1 MQAGMLYQSMLGGE
15 STSGG
20 HDIEQMHLLLAEE
33 IDLAAFA
40 RAWTHVAR
48 RHGVL
53 STSFRW
59 DAGEQ
64 PSQRVIAGVVV
75 PVDSEDWSALGEA
88 ELDRRRAAFLASDR
102 ARGFNLRVAP
112 LMRVRVFPLGEGQT
126 EVVWTL
132 HHILLDGRSM
142 VPVLREVF
150 AVYADLRRGERVVAP
165 PAPRPYSDYVAWLA
179 RLEVAKS
186 RPFFCDLL
194 RGKAS
199 PTPLP
204 AAEAAARPLPRE
216 GYGEHARRV
225 DEAVARGVRELARR
239 TRTTVGTVVQA
250 AWAIVLARFTGDDDV
265 LFGTTR
271 ACRRT
276 ALGGDAEQMI
286 GLFINTLPVRV
297 RVADEIVVADLLAD
311 LRAQSVAMRAH
322 EHTSLVEVHGQSEIP
337 RGTPLFETL
346 LMFENRELN
355 RSLRAGGDT
364 RWSGRIATLHERP
377 SPPLN
382 VTVVDDA
389 DLEIHV
395 LFDRRRFTD
404 RAAARLGAA
413 LAAGLAGLALGEE
426 RQIGDVDVVPA
437 EDRRTMLVAWNDT
450 ARAFNDELCIHEPF
464 EARATTQPDAVA
476 VEMDGESLTYRELD
490 ERANRLAHAL
500 QARGARAGTFVA
512 ICLDR
517 SLDLVVALIGV
528 AKSGAA
534 YVPLD
539 PSHPPDRLAFLLADA
554 GARLV
559 VTEERWAPLFA
570 GSAAAAAIAI
580 PIAIAIDGASGEAI
594 ARMSA
599 ARPIRTARA
608 TSACYAI
615 FTSGSTGQPKG
626 VVLSHRAVINTFDWV
641 TRTFAIGPGDR
652 LLFVTSPC
660 FDLSVYDTFGALGAG
675 ATVVVASSALLAD
688 PGALTAAIT
697 DLGITVWDSAPAALQ
712 RLAPFFP
719 PAPGCLSRG
728 APLRVVLLSGD
739 WIPLTLPGAIVEAF
753 PLARVISLGGATEAA
768 IWSNW
773 FPIDAVD
780 PRWTSIPYGRPIQN
794 ARYHVLDRGMR
805 PAPIGAVGDL
815 YIGGACLA
823 DGYLNRAELT
833 RERFV
838 PDPFASTPGERLYR
852 TGDLARYFD
861 DGELEFLGR
870 SDFQV
875 KIRGFRVELG
885 EVEAAIGALPEVR
898 EVVCTARVD
907 ASGQRALV
915 AYVIAGEGEI
925 VDAQTIRESL
935 GRTLPQYM
943 VPSHV
948 VELEAFPLSC
958 NGKLD
963 RNALPSPGA
972 AAAAAFVAPSTTIER
987 AMARIWEELLQRE
1000 RVGVHESFFDLGGHS
1015 LLAVMLVSRVRRQM
1029 GVDLPLARV
1038 LQKPTIALL
1047 AASLDGAP
1055 PSAHGDRHLI
1065 TLNDRGCRT
1074 PLLLVPG
1081 IGGHGFIYQRLT
1093 RALGEAQPL
1102 HVLQALGVDAAEGAS
1117 RTIEEMAEIYEPAI
1131 LRAVAEGPIAI
1142 GGYSF
1147 GALIAFELAHRLRL
1161 RGRSI
1166 PLLISFD
1173 GFAPGYPSLLPL
1185 PQRALAHLR
1194 ELSAG
1199 DGSQREAYLRGRINN
1214 VRARILRQLGRGEET
1229 VDDVPNADTTLNQRL
1244 RRSTLELWRARNLY
1258 RPDRVEP
1265 SSLLLVKAEIATRW
1279 PAHAMNDPLYG
1290 WRAFVEGRIDVESIP
1305 GEHLTMFEEG
1315 NCDRIAAA
1323 IAPYLARLGKAR

>member
-1 MQAGMLYQSMLGGE
+1 MLYQSMLGGE

-33 IDLAAFA
+33 IDVAAFA

-53 STSFRW
+53 STAFRW
-59 DAGEQ
+59 DVGEQ

-75 PVDSEDWSALGEA
+75 PVDSEDWSALGEG
-88 ELDRRRAAFLASDR
+88 ERDRRRVAFLASDR

-112 LMRVRVFPLGEGQT
+112 LMRVRVFPLGEGRT
-126 EVVWTL
+126 EVVWTV
-132 HHILLDGRSM
+132 HHILVDGRSM

-150 AVYADLRRGERVVAP
+150 AAYADLRRGERVVAP
-165 PAPRPYSDYVAWLA
+165 PAPRPYCDYVAWLA
-179 RLEVAKS
+179 RLDVAKS
-186 RPFFCDLL
+186 RPFFRDLL
-194 RGKAS
+194 RGKTT

-204 AAEAAARPLPRE
+204 AAEPAARPRSRQ

-225 DEAVARGVRELARR
+225 DDAVARRVRELARR

-250 AWAIVLARFTGDDDV
+250 AWSIVLARFTGDDDV
-265 LFGTTR
+265 LFGATR
-271 ACRRT
+271 ASRRT
-276 ALGGDAEQMI
+276 ALGGDAEPMI

-297 RVADEIVVADLLAD
+297 KVADDRLVGDLLGD

-355 RSLRAGGDT
+355 RSLRAGGDPS
-364 RWSGRIATLHERP
+364 WSGRTATLHERP

-382 VTVVDDA
+382 VTVFDDV
-389 DLEIHV
+389 DLEVQV

-404 RAAARLGAA
+404 RAAERLGAS
-413 LAAGLAGLALGEE
+413 LAAALEGLAQGEE
-426 RQIGDVDVVPA
+426 RQIGAIDVVPA
-437 EDRRTMLVAWNDT
+437 ADRRALLVAWNDT
-450 ARAFNDELCIHEPF
+450 ARPFPDDVCIHEPF
-464 EARATTQPDAVA
+464 EARAVLQPDAVA
-476 VEMDGESLTYRELD
+476 VEMDGDALTYRELD

-500 QARGARAGTFVA
+500 RARGARPGMFVG

-539 PSHPPDRLAFLLADA
+539 PSHPQERLTFLLAEA
-554 GARLV
+554 GASLV
-559 VTEERWAPLFA
+559 VTEERRCSLFA
-570 GSAAAAAIAI
+570 GAAL
-580 PIAIAIDGASGEAI
+580 AIDGASAEAL
-594 ARMSA
+594 ARMPSTRLA
-599 ARPIRTARA
+599 RTASA
-608 TSACYAI
+608 TSPCYAI

-626 VVLSHRAVINTFDWV
+626 VVLSHRAVLNTFDWV
-641 TRTFAIGPGDR
+641 TRTFAIGPSDR

-675 ATVVVASSALLAD
+675 ATVVVASGALLAE
-688 PGALTAAIT
+688 PAALAAAIT

-719 PAPGCLSRG
+719 PALASPG
-728 APLRVVLLSGD
+728 APLRLVLLSGD
-739 WIPLTLPGAIVEAF
+739 WIPLSLPGAIVEAF
-753 PLARVISLGGATEAA
+753 PRARVVSLGGATEAA

-773 FPIDAVD
+773 FPIGAVD

-794 ARYHVLDRGMR
+794 ARYHVLDRAMR

-815 YIGGACLA
+815 YIGGVCLA
-823 DGYLNRAELT
+823 DGYLNRPELT
-833 RERFV
+833 RERFI
-838 PDPFASTPGERLYR
+838 PDPFAEDPGERLYR

-885 EVEAAIGALPEVR
+885 EIEAAIATLPEVR
-898 EVVCTARVD
+898 EVVCTAPLD
-907 ASGQRALV
+907 ASDQRVLV
-915 AYVIAGEGEI
+915 AYVIPRDGQI

-948 VELEAFPLSC
+948 VELAAFPLSC

-963 RNALPSPGA
+963 RGALPSPGA
-972 AAAAAFVAPSTTIER
+972 AAASVFVAPSTPTER
-987 AMARIWEELLQRE
+987 EMARIWEDLLQRE

-1015 LLAVMLVSRVRRQM
+1015 LLAVMLVSRVRKQM
-1029 GVDLPLARV
+1029 GVDLPLTRV

-1055 PSAHGDRHLI
+1055 PSARGDRHLI
-1065 TLNDRGCRT
+1065 TLNDRGVRT
-1074 PLLLVPG
+1074 PLVLVPG

-1093 RALGEAQPL
+1093 RALGEEQPL
-1102 HVLQALGVDAAEGAS
+1102 HVLQALGVDGVEGAP

-1131 LRAVAEGPIAI
+1131 LRAVPEGPIVL

-1147 GALIAFELAHRLRL
+1147 GALIAFELAHRLRI
-1161 RGRSI
+1161 RGREV
-1166 PLLISFD
+1166 PLIISFD
-1173 GFAPGYPSLLPL
+1173 GFAPGYPTLLPL

-1194 ELSAG
+1194 ELAG
-1199 DGSQREAYLRGRINN
+1199 RDGAQRGAYLRSRINN
-1214 VRARILRQLGRGEET
+1214 LRARILRQLGRGEET

-1244 RRSTLELWRARNLY
+1244 RRSTLELWRARNGY
-1258 RPDRVEP
+1258 RPGRVEP

-1279 PAHAMNDPLYG
+1279 PAHAVNDPLHG
-1290 WRAFVEGRIDVESIP
+1290 WRAFVRGTIDVETIP
-1305 GEHLTMFEEG
+1305 GEHLTMFQEG

-1323 IAPYLARLGKAR
+1323 IAPYIARLGQAR

>member
-1 MQAGMLYQSMLGGE
+1 MQAGMLYQSMLCGE
-15 STSGG
+15 STGGG
-20 HDIEQMHLLLAEE
+20 HDLEQMHLLLAEE
-33 IDLAAFA
+33 IDAAVFA

-48 RHGVL
+48 RHGAL

-59 DAGEQ
+59 DVSEQ

-75 PVDSEDWSALGEA
+75 PVDSEDWSGLDAGER
-88 ELDRRRAAFLASDR
+88 DRRRAAFLASDR

-112 LMRVRVFPLGEGQT
+112 LMRVRVFPIGEGKT
-126 EVVWTL
+126 EVVWTV

-150 AVYADLRRGERVVAP
+150 AAYAELRRGERVTAP
-165 PAPRPYSDYVAWLA
+165 PAPRPYSDYVGWLA
-179 RLEVAKS
+179 RLDVAAS
-186 RPFFCDLL
+186 RPFFRELL
-194 RGKAS
+194 RGKTS

-204 AAEAAARPLPRE
+204 AAEPAARPLARE
-216 GYGEHARRV
+216 GYGEHARRL
-225 DEAVARGVRELARR
+225 DDAVARRVRELARR

-250 AWAIVLARFTGDDDV
+250 AWALVLARFTGDDDV
-265 LFGTTR
+265 LFGATR

-297 RVADEIVVADLLAD
+297 RVDDDRLVADLLAD
-311 LRAQSVAMRAH
+311 LRAQSLAMRDH

-337 RGTPLFETL
+337 RGTPLFESL

-355 RSLRAGGDT
+355 HSLRAGGDPS
-364 RWSGRIATLHERP
+364 WSGRTATLHERP
-377 SPPLN
+377 SPPLD
-382 VTVVDDA
+382 VTVFDDV
-389 DLEIHV
+389 DLEIQI
-395 LFDRRRFTD
+395 LFDRRRFSD
-404 RAAARLGAA
+404 GAAARLGASIAAA
-413 LAAGLAGLALGEE
+413 LEGLAQGEARPLGA
-426 RQIGDVDVVPA
+426 VDVVPA
-437 EDRRTMLVAWNDT
+437 ADRHALLVAWNDT
-450 ARAFNDELCIHEPF
+450 ARPFPDELCIHEPF
-464 EARATTQPDAVA
+464 EARAELQPDAVA
-476 VEMDGESLTYRELD
+476 VEMDGASLTYRELD

-500 QARGARAGTFVA
+500 RDRGARPGAFVA

-517 SLDLVVALIGV
+517 SLDLVVALLAV

-539 PSHPPDRLAFLLADA
+539 PSYPPERLAFLIADA

-559 VTEERWAPLFA
+559 VTEERRASLFGRA
-570 GSAAAAAIAI
+570 SL
-580 PIAIAIDGASGEAI
+580 AIDGAGAEAL

-599 ARPIRTARA
+599 SRPLGAALA
-608 TSACYAI
+608 TSACYVI

-626 VVLSHRAVINTFDWV
+626 VVLSHRAVLNTFDWV
-641 TRTFAIGPGDR
+641 TRTFAVGPGDR

-675 ATVVVASSALLAD
+675 ATVVVASSELLAE
-688 PGALTAAIT
+688 PAALASAIT
-697 DLGITVWDSAPAALQ
+697 DLAITVWDSAPAALQ

-719 PAPGCLSRG
+719 AASRC

-739 WIPLTLPGAIVEAF
+739 WIPLSLPGAIVAAF
-753 PLARVISLGGATEAA
+753 PRARVVSLGGATEAA

-773 FPIDAVD
+773 FPIGPVD

-794 ARYHVLDRGMR
+794 ARYHVLDRRMR
-805 PAPIGAVGDL
+805 PVPIGAVGDL

-823 DGYLNRAELT
+823 DGYLNRVELT

-838 PDPFASTPGERLYR
+838 PDPFADDPRARLYK

-861 DGELEFLGR
+861 DGDLEFLGR

-885 EVEAAIGALPEVR
+885 EVEAAVAALPEVR
-898 EVVCTARVD
+898 EVVCAARLD

-915 AYVIAGEGEI
+915 AYVIPRDGKI

-948 VELEAFPLSC
+948 VALAAFPLSS

-963 RNALPSPGA
+963 RNALPSPGGA
-972 AAAAAFVAPSTTIER
+972 EAEASIFVAPSTTIER
-987 AMARIWEELLQRE
+987 EMARIWEELLQRE

-1015 LLAVMLVSRVRRQM
+1015 LLAVMLVSRVRKELGM
-1029 GVDLPLARV
+1029 DLPLTRV

-1047 AASLDGAP
+1047 AASLDSAAP
-1055 PSAHGDRHLI
+1055 STRRDRRLI
-1065 TLNDRGCRT
+1065 TLNDRGCKT
-1074 PLLLVPG
+1074 PLVLVPG
-1081 IGGHGFIYQRLT
+1081 IGGHGFMFQRLT
-1093 RALGEAQPL
+1093 GALGDAQPL
-1102 HVLQALGVDAAEGAS
+1102 HVLQSLGEDAARGKV
-1117 RTIEEMAEIYEPAI
+1117 RRIEEMAELYESAI
-1131 LRAVAEGPIAI
+1131 VRAIPEGPIVL

-1166 PLLISFD
+1166 PLFISFD
-1173 GFAPGYPSLLPL
+1173 GFAPGYPALLPL
-1185 PQRALAHLR
+1185 PQRVLAHLR
-1194 ELSAG
+1194 ELMRH
-1199 DGSQREAYLRGRINN
+1199 DNPQRGAYLSGRINN
-1214 VRARILRQLGRGEET
+1214 LRARILRLLGRGEET
-1229 VDDVPNADTTLNQRL
+1229 VDDTPYADTTLNLSL
-1244 RRSTLELWRARNLY
+1244 RRSTLELWQARNAY
-1258 RPDRVEP
+1258 RPASVEP
-1265 SSLLLVKAEIATRW
+1265 ASVLLVKAEIATRW
-1279 PAHAMNDPLYG
+1279 PSHAMNDPLYG

-1305 GEHLTMFEEG
+1305 GEHLTMFQEG
-1315 NCDRIAAA
+1315 NCERIAAT
-1323 IAPYLARLGKAR
+1323 IAPYIARVGKAR

>member
-1 MQAGMLYQSMLGGE
+1 MQSGMLYQNILGGE
-15 STSGG
+15 STSDG
-20 HDIEQMHLLLAEE
+20 HDIEQMHLLLDEE
-33 IDLAAFA
+33 IEVATFA

-48 RHGVL
+48 RHGAL
-53 STSFRW
+53 ATSFHW
-59 DAGEQ
+59 DLGEQ
-64 PSQRVIAGVVV
+64 PSQRVTPGVVV
-75 PVDSEDWSALGEA
+75 PVDSEDWRGLRADER
-88 ELDRRRAAFLASDR
+88 DRRREAFLASDR

-112 LMRVRVFPLGEGQT
+112 LMRVRVFPLGDGAT

-150 AVYADLRRGERVVAP
+150 AAYADLRRGERVVAP
-165 PAPRPYSDYVAWLA
+165 PVPRPYSDYVAWLA
-179 RLEVAKS
+179 RLDGAKS
-186 RPFFCDLL
+186 RPFFRDLL

-204 AAEAAARPLPRE
+204 AAEPAARPLPRE
-216 GYGEHARRV
+216 GYGERAHRV
-225 DEAVARGVRELARR
+225 DPAVARGVRELARR

-297 RVADEIVVADLLAD
+297 RVDEDGVVGELLGE
-311 LRAQSVAMRAH
+311 LRAQSLAARAH

-355 RSLRAGGDT
+355 RSLRAAGDAS
-364 RWSGRIATLHERP
+364 WKGRTVTLHERP

-382 VTVVDDA
+382 VTVFDDA
-389 DLEIHV
+389 ELDLHV

-404 RAAARLGAA
+404 SAAARLSAAIAAA
-413 LAAGLAGLALGEE
+413 LEGLAQGED
-426 RQIGDVDVVPA
+426 RRVGDVDVVPPA
-437 EDRRTMLVAWNDT
+437 DRRTMLVAWNDT
-450 ARAFNDELCIHEPF
+450 ARPFPAELCIHEPF
-464 EARATTQPDAVA
+464 EARAAAQPDAVA
-476 VEMDGESLTYRELD
+476 VEMDGASLTYRELD

-500 QARGARAGTFVA
+500 RARGARPGAFVG

-517 SLDLVVALIGV
+517 SLDLIVALLGV
-528 AKSGAA
+528 TKSGAA

-539 PSHPPDRLAFLLADA
+539 PSHPHERLTFLLADA

-559 VTEERWAPLFA
+559 VTEERRAPLFPGAALGIDGA
-570 GSAAAAAIAI
+570 GAAAIA
-580 PIAIAIDGASGEAI
+580 
-594 ARMSA
+594 RMPA
-599 ARPIRTARA
+599 ARPARA
-608 TSACYAI
+608 AEATSPCYAI

-626 VVLSHRAVINTFDWV
+626 VVLSHRAVLNTFDWV
-641 TRTFAIGPGDR
+641 TRSFAVGPGDR

-675 ATVVVASSALLAD
+675 ATVVVAGSALLGD
-688 PGALTAAIT
+688 PAALASAIT
-697 DLGITVWDSAPAALQ
+697 DLRITVWDSAPAALQ
-712 RLAPFFP
+712 RLVPFFA
-719 PAPGCLSRG
+719 PAVLSGGG
-728 APLRVVLLSGD
+728 ALRVVLLSGD
-739 WIPLTLPGAIVEAF
+739 WIPLTLPGAVVEAF
-753 PLARVISLGGATEAA
+753 PRARVVSLGGATEAA

-773 FPIDAVD
+773 FPIAALD

-794 ARYHVLDRGMR
+794 ARYHVLDRRMR
-805 PAPIGAVGDL
+805 PVPIGATGDL

-823 DGYLNRAELT
+823 DGYLNRPELT

-838 PDPFASTPGERLYR
+838 PDPFAEDPGERLYK

-885 EVEAAIGALPEVR
+885 EVEAAIAALPRVR
-898 EVVCTARVD
+898 EVVCTARAD

-915 AYVIAGEGEI
+915 AYVVPRDGEI
-925 VDAQTIRESL
+925 VEAQTIRESL

-943 VPSHV
+943 VPAHIVAMDALPIS
-948 VELEAFPLSC
+948 S

-963 RNALPSPGA
+963 RGALPCPGA
-972 AAAAAFVAPSTTIER
+972 AAAVAFVAPSTAIER
-987 AMARIWEELLQRE
+987 EMAGIWEDLLQRP

-1015 LLAVMLVSRVRRQM
+1015 LLAVMLVSRVRQQM
-1029 GVDLPLARV
+1029 GVDLPLTRV

-1055 PSAHGDRHLI
+1055 PSTRADRLLI
-1065 TLNDRGCRT
+1065 TLNDRGART
-1074 PLLLVPG
+1074 PLVVVPG
-1081 IGGHGFIYQRLT
+1081 IGGYGFMYQRLA

-1102 HVLQALGVDAAEGAS
+1102 HVVQAFGVDEVAS
-1117 RTIEEMAEIYEPAI
+1117 TFPTIEEMAESYEAGI
-1131 LRAVAEGPIAI
+1131 LRAIPEGPIVL

-1147 GALIAFELAHRLRL
+1147 GALIAFELSHRLRV
-1161 RGRSI
+1161 RGRSV
-1166 PLLISFD
+1166 PLIISFD
-1173 GFAPGYPSLLPL
+1173 GFAPGYPALLPV
-1185 PQRALAHLR
+1185 PQRALMHLR
-1194 ELSAG
+1194 ELTRG
-1199 DGSQREAYLRGRINN
+1199 DSSQAQAYLRSRLRN

-1229 VDDVPNADTTLNQRL
+1229 VDDVPNADATLNQRL
-1244 RRSTLELWRARNLY
+1244 RRSTLELWHARNAY
-1258 RPDRVEP
+1258 RPERVEP
-1265 SSLLLVKAEIATRW
+1265 SSLVLLKAEIQTRW
-1279 PAHAMNDPLYG
+1279 PTYAMDDPLHG
-1290 WRAFVEGRIDVESIP
+1290 WRAFIQGTIDVETIP
-1305 GEHLTMFEEG
+1305 GEHLKMFQEG
-1315 NCDRIAAA
+1315 NCERVAAA
-1323 IAPYLARLGKAR
+1323 IAPYIARLGEPG

>member
-1 MQAGMLYQSMLGGE
+1 MQSGMLYQSMLGGE
-15 STSGG
+15 STSDG
-20 HDIEQMHLLLAEE
+20 HDIEQMHMLLDEE
-33 IDLAAFA
+33 IDVPTFA

-59 DAGEQ
+59 DVAEQ
-64 PSQRVIAGVVV
+64 PSQRVTAGVVV
-75 PVDSEDWSALGEA
+75 PVDSEDWSGLGNDER
-88 ELDRRRAAFLASDR
+88 DRRREAFLASDR

-112 LMRVRVFPLGEGQT
+112 LMRVRVFPLGEGKT
-126 EVVWTL
+126 EVVWTH

-150 AVYADLRRGERVVAP
+150 AAYADLRRGERVVAP

-179 RLEVAKS
+179 RLDVARS
-186 RPFFCDLL
+186 RPFFRDLL
-194 RGKAS
+194 RGKTT

-204 AAEAAARPLPRE
+204 AAEPAARPLPRE

-225 DEAVARGVRELARR
+225 DDAVARRVRDLARR

-250 AWAIVLARFTGDDDV
+250 AWALVLARFTGDDDV
-265 LFGTTR
+265 LFGATR

-276 ALGGDAEQMI
+276 ALDGDAEHMI

-297 RVADEIVVADLLAD
+297 RVAEERLVADLLRD
-311 LRAQSVAMRAH
+311 LRAQSVAVREH

-337 RGTPLFETL
+337 RGTPLFATL

-355 RSLRAGGDT
+355 HSLRAGGDAS
-364 RWSGRIATLHERP
+364 WKGRKVTLHERP

-382 VTVVDDA
+382 VTVFDDA
-389 DLEIHV
+389 ELEIHL

-404 RAAARLGAA
+404 SAAARLGAA
-413 LAAGLAGLALGEE
+413 LEAALEGLAQGED
-426 RQIGDVDVVPA
+426 RAVGDVDVVPA
-437 EDRRTMLVAWNDT
+437 ADRHALLVTWNDT
-450 ARAFNDELCIHEPF
+450 ARPFPDELCIHEPF
-464 EARATTQPDAVA
+464 EARATAQPDAVA
-476 VEMDGESLTYRELD
+476 VEMDGASLTYRELD
-490 ERANRLAHAL
+490 SRSNRLAHAL
-500 QARGARAGTFVA
+500 RARGARPGAFVG

-517 SLDLVVALIGV
+517 SLDLIVALLGV
-528 AKSGAA
+528 TKSGAA

-539 PSHPPDRLAFLLADA
+539 PSHPQERLAFLLADA

-559 VTEERWAPLFA
+559 VTEERRAALFTVPALVIDGA
-570 GSAAAAAIAI
+570 GAAAIARM
-580 PIAIAIDGASGEAI
+580 PS
-594 ARMSA
+594 ARMA
-599 ARPIRTARA
+599 RTARS
-608 TSACYAI
+608 TSPCYAI

-626 VVLSHRAVINTFDWV
+626 VVLSHRAVLNTFDWV
-641 TRTFAIGPGDR
+641 TRSFTVGPGDR

-675 ATVVVASSALLAD
+675 ATVVVASSALLGD
-688 PGALTAAIT
+688 PAALASAIT
-697 DLGITVWDSAPAALQ
+697 ALQITVWDSAPAALQ

-719 PAPGCLSRG
+719 PAALPSGGS
-728 APLRVVLLSGD
+728 LRLVLLSGD
-739 WIPLTLPGAIVEAF
+739 WIPLALPGAIVEAF
-753 PLARVISLGGATEAA
+753 PGARVVSLGGATEAA

-773 FPIDAVD
+773 FPIGAVD

-794 ARYHVLDRGMR
+794 ARYHVLDRRMR
-805 PAPIGAVGDL
+805 PVPIGAAGDL

-823 DGYLNRAELT
+823 DGYLNRPELT

-838 PDPFASTPGERLYR
+838 PDPFSAAPGARLYR

-885 EVEAAIGALPEVR
+885 EVEAAIAALPEVR
-898 EVVCTARVD
+898 EVVCAARLD

-915 AYVIAGEGEI
+915 AYVVARDGVI
-925 VDAQTIRESL
+925 VDAQTIKEAL

-943 VPSHV
+943 VPAYV
-948 VELEAFPLSC
+948 VELDALPISS

-963 RNALPSPGA
+963 RGALPSPGA
-972 AAAAAFVAPSTTIER
+972 AASAVTFVAPSTAIER
-987 AMARIWEELLQRE
+987 EMARIWEELLQRP
-1000 RVGVHESFFDLGGHS
+1000 RVGIHDSFFDLGGHS
-1015 LLAVMLVSRVRRQM
+1015 LLAVMLVARVRKQL

-1047 AASLDGAP
+1047 AASLDDAP
-1055 PSAHGDRHLI
+1055 PSTRGARHLI
-1065 TLNDRGCRT
+1065 TLNGRGSRT
-1074 PLLLVPG
+1074 PLVLVPG
-1081 IGGHGFIYQRLT
+1081 IGGHGFMYQRLT

-1102 HVLQALGVDAAEGAS
+1102 HVLQALGVDALEQTPRS
-1117 RTIEEMAEIYEPAI
+1117 IEEMAELYEPAI
-1131 LRAVAEGPIAI
+1131 LDAIPAGPIVL

-1147 GALIAFELAHRLRL
+1147 GALIAFELAYRLRL

-1166 PLLISFD
+1166 PLIISFD
-1173 GFAPGYPSLLPL
+1173 GFAPGYPALLPL
-1185 PQRALAHLR
+1185 PQRALAHMK
-1194 ELSAG
+1194 ELAGG
-1199 DGSQREAYLRGRINN
+1199 DGAQGQAYLRSRLAN

-1244 RRSTLELWRARNLY
+1244 RRSTLELWAARNAY
-1258 RPDRVEP
+1258 KPGRVEP
-1265 SSLLLVKAEIATRW
+1265 SSLVLLKAEIPTRW

-1290 WRAFVEGRIDVESIP
+1290 WRAFVEGTIDVGTIP
-1305 GEHLTMFEEG
+1305 GEHLKMFQEG
-1315 NCDRIAAA
+1315 NCERIAAA
-1323 IAPYLARLGKAR
+1323 IAPYIARLGEGR

>member
-15 STSGG
+15 SASGG
-20 HDIEQMHLLLAEE
+20 HDIEQMHLLLVEE

-40 RAWTHVAR
+40 RAWTSVAR

-59 DAGEQ
+59 DVGEQ
-64 PSQRVIAGVVV
+64 PSQHVIAGVVV
-75 PVDSEDWSALGEA
+75 PVDSEDWSGLDEGER
-88 ELDRRRAAFLASDR
+88 ERRRAAFLASDR

-112 LMRVRVFPLGEGQT
+112 LMRVRVFPTGEGKT

-150 AVYADLRRGERVVAP
+150 ATYAALRRGERVTAP
-165 PAPRPYSDYVAWLA
+165 PPPRPYSDYVAWLG
-179 RLEVAKS
+179 RLDVAAS
-186 RPFFCDLL
+186 RPFFRELL
-194 RGKAS
+194 RGKTS

-204 AAEAAARPLPRE
+204 AAEPAARPLARE
-216 GYGEHARRV
+216 GYGEHARRL
-225 DEAVARGVRELARR
+225 DASVARRVRELSRR

-297 RVADEIVVADLLAD
+297 RVDDERLVAELLRD
-311 LRAQSVAMRAH
+311 LRAQSLAMRDH
-322 EHTSLVEVHGQSEIP
+322 EHTALVEVHGQSEIP

-355 RSLRAGGDT
+355 HSLRAGGDAG
-364 RWSGRIATLHERP
+364 WSGRTATLHERP
-377 SPPLN
+377 SPPLD
-382 VTVVDDA
+382 VTVFDDV
-389 DLEIHV
+389 DLEIQV
-395 LFDRRRFTD
+395 LFDRRRFSD
-404 RAAARLGAA
+404 SAAARLGAA
-413 LAAGLAGLALGEE
+413 IAAALEGLAQGED
-426 RQIGDVDVVPA
+426 RPIGAVDVVPA
-437 EDRRTMLVAWNDT
+437 ADRHTLLVAWNDT
-450 ARAFNDELCIHEPF
+450 ARPFPDDLCIHEPF
-464 EARATTQPDAVA
+464 EARAALQPDAVA
-476 VEMDGESLTYRELD
+476 VEMDGASLTYRELD

-500 QARGARAGTFVA
+500 RARGARPGAFVA

-517 SLDLVVALIGV
+517 SLDLIVALIGV

-539 PSHPPDRLAFLLADA
+539 PSHPPERLAFLIADA
-554 GARLV
+554 GASLV
-559 VTEERWAPLFA
+559 VTEERRASLFER
-570 GSAAAAAIAI
+570 AAVV
-580 PIAIAIDGASGEAI
+580 IDGAGAEAL
-594 ARMSA
+594 ARMPASRPLGA
-599 ARPIRTARA
+599 ALA

-626 VVLSHRAVINTFDWV
+626 VVLSHRAVLNTFDWV
-641 TRTFAIGPGDR
+641 TRTFAVGPGDR

-688 PGALTAAIT
+688 PAALASAIT
-697 DLGITVWDSAPAALQ
+697 DLAITVWDSAPAALQ

-719 PAPGCLSRG
+719 PAPGAVSLP

-739 WIPLTLPGAIVEAF
+739 WIPLSLPGAIVEAF
-753 PLARVISLGGATEAA
+753 PRARVVSLGGATEAA

-773 FPIDAVD
+773 FPIGAVD
-780 PRWTSIPYGRPIQN
+780 PRWTSVPYGRPIQN
-794 ARYHVLDRGMR
+794 ARYHVLDRRMR

-838 PDPFASTPGERLYR
+838 PDPFARDPGERLYK

-861 DGELEFLGR
+861 DGDLEFLGR

-885 EVEAAIGALPEVR
+885 EVEAAVAALPEVR
-898 EVVCTARVD
+898 EVVCAARLD

-915 AYVIAGEGEI
+915 AYVIPRDGEI
-925 VDAQTIRESL
+925 VDAQTIRERL

-948 VELEAFPLSC
+948 VELAAFPLSS

-963 RNALPSPGA
+963 RNALPGPGSAQA
-972 AAAAAFVAPSTTIER
+972 AIFVAPSTAIER
-987 AMARIWEELLQRE
+987 EMARIWEDLLQRE

-1015 LLAVMLVSRVRRQM
+1015 LLAVMLVSRVRKEM
-1029 GVDLPLARV
+1029 GVDLPLTRV

-1047 AASLDGAP
+1047 AASLDDAP
-1055 PSAHGDRHLI
+1055 PSLRGDRHLI
-1065 TLNDRGCRT
+1065 TLNDRGCQT
-1074 PLLLVPG
+1074 PLVLVPG
-1081 IGGHGFIYQRLT
+1081 IGGHGFMYQRLT
-1093 RALGEAQPL
+1093 RALGDAQPL
-1102 HVLQALGVDAAEGAS
+1102 HVLHALGEDAVEGTV
-1117 RTIEEMAEIYEPAI
+1117 RRIEEMAAIYEPAI
-1131 LRAVAEGPIAI
+1131 LHAVPEGPIVL

-1147 GALIAFELAHRLRL
+1147 GALIALELAHRLRL

-1173 GFAPGYPSLLPL
+1173 GFAPGYPALLPL
-1185 PQRALAHLR
+1185 LQRARAHLHELASHDGPQR
-1194 ELSAG
+1194 G
-1199 DGSQREAYLRGRINN
+1199 AYLRGRINN
-1214 VRARILRQLGRGEET
+1214 LRARVLRQLGRGEET
-1229 VDDVPNADTTLNQRL
+1229 VDDIPYADTTLNQRL
-1244 RRSTLELWRARNLY
+1244 RRSTLELWQARNAY
-1258 RPDRVEP
+1258 RPASVEP
-1265 SSLLLVKAEIATRW
+1265 SSLLLVKAEIAARW

-1315 NCDRIAAA
+1315 NCERIAAA
-1323 IAPYLARLGKAR
+1323 IAPYIARLGKAR